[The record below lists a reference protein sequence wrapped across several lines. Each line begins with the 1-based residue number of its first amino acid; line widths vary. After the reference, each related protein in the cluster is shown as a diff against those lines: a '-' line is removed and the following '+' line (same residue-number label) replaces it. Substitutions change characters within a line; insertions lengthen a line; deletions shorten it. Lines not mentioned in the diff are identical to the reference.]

1 MSGRR
6 RAVQTR
12 IVAALLSG
20 SVLMYAG
27 AEAAPQPGGASAAAI
42 GGQDIRAQLMP
53 RRFATLAAEIGAKVS
68 SIGFQEGA
76 AFPEGATLLRLDCAL
91 QAANERKAR
100 AELKAAED
108 TLAANTRL
116 AELNSVSKLELEL
129 SRSSL
134 EKARAEVGVH
144 EAVRQKCTIKAPYP
158 GKIAE
163 QHVREQQFVQPGE
176 PLLDILDDSVLEL
189 EFLVPSSW
197 LLWMRPEQRFDVSI
211 DETGGTY
218 PARLVRIGSRVD
230 PVSQSVKVAAAID
243 GLFPDLVA
251 GMSGRVHLAPP
262 AGAQ

>member
-1 MSGRR
+1 VSGRR
-6 RAVQTR
+6 RAVQAR
-12 IVAALLSG
+12 VVAALLSV
-20 SVLMYAG
+20 SVLTHASAG
-27 AEAAPQPGGASAAAI
+27 EARQPGAASAAAI
-42 GGQDIRAQLMP
+42 GGQDIRAQLTP
-53 RRFATLAAEIGAKVS
+53 RRFATLAAEIGAKIS
-68 SIGFQEGA
+68 GIGFAEGA
-76 AFPEGATLLRLDCAL
+76 AFTEGATLLRFDCAL

-108 TLAANTRL
+108 TLAANIRL

-134 EKARAEVGVH
+134 EKARAEAGVH
-144 EAVRQKCTIKAPYP
+144 EAVRQKCTIKAPYA

-197 LLWMRPEQRFDVSI
+197 LMWIRAEKTFDVSI

-243 GLFPDLVA
+243 GHFPDLVA

-262 AGAQ
+262 TGAR

>member
-1 MSGRR
+1 MSARTS
-6 RAVQTR
+6 AVQACLLT
-12 IVAALLSG
+12 ALLSG
-20 SVLMYAG
+20 SLPAR
-27 AEAAPQPGGASAAAI
+27 AEDPRSDRATAAAL
-42 GGQDIRAQLMP
+42 GGQEIRAQLTP
-53 RRFATLAAEIGAKVS
+53 RRFATLAAEIGARIS
-68 SIGFQEGA
+68 SIGFE
-76 AFPEGATLLRLDCAL
+76 EGATFSAGDTLVRFDCAL

-108 TLAANTRL
+108 TLAANKRL

-144 EAVRQKCTIKAPYP
+144 EAVRQKCTVKAPYP

-189 EFLVPSSW
+189 EFLVPSAW
-197 LLWMRPEQRFDVSI
+197 LMWIRANQTFNVSI
-211 DETGGTY
+211 DETGSTY
-218 PARLVRIGSRVD
+218 PARFVRIGSRVD

-243 GLFPDLVA
+243 GHFPDLVA

-262 AGAQ
+262 TDAP